1 MKLCGGHIEEEQG
14 AELRSQ
20 LMSWFESTKPF
31 LLKRGFLSSHQLRT
45 ISTFNSEIK
54 VEIKKKKKKRS
65 DLYGLVFLECVLTK
79 ALQRESF
86 SQQ

>member
-1 MKLCGGHIEEEQG
+1 MRLSGGHIEENKE
-14 AELRSQ
+14 AEIRSQ

-31 LLKRGFLSSHQLRT
+31 FFLKRGFLSSHQLRT
-45 ISTFNSEIK
+45 ISTFCLEIK
-54 VEIKKKKKKRS
+54 VEIKNKCYK